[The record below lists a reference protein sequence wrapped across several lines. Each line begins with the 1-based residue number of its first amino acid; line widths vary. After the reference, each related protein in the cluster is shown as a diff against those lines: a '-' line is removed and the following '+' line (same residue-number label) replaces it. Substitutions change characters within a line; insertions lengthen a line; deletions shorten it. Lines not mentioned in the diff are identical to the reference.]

1 MPQGHRLGV
10 GGRLFLG
17 TILLALTT
25 AALGGLGLW
34 RLHLLRQAGAG
45 AAHGPR
51 LAAAAAVSAALD
63 QVWWLQH
70 ELADSRDPDLR
81 RRWAGGLDATLTQA
95 EGSRNVYAL
104 LSASD
109 PAAAGPV
116 QALTEAF
123 RAMTSSSRAL
133 QDAALAQPG
142 TAPRPQIDEAT
153 QRLTVAQTAAH
164 AALKWEEEQARAA
177 GAAATQTYALSRL
190 ALLAALP
197 AAAGL
202 VLFLG
207 AMAARTLT
215 RRLRR
220 TAAAARQLAAGE
232 PKDPDLPEGGDEL
245 GEVAQGLRLVA
256 ARLRHLLE
264 GIRTARSLT
273 AGVIAALAG
282 VRPSAAAPEAPAH
295 ADARQALAQAQQAIA
310 DLAAARAT
318 AAPAATEE
326 IHRAAAALHTAL
338 VQAAVQSDR
347 TVAAGAAALAQIKQ
361 GQAALTEAGSVLQ
374 DVRAAAGDVAA
385 GTARL
390 DALSG
395 QIAGFLR
402 RIADIAVQTNLL
414 ALNAAIEAAR
424 AGAHGRGVAVGV
436 GAVLFL
442 RHPPPLAPPAPRPT
456 PPPPAAASAAARAGA
471 HGRGFA
477 VVAGEVRKLAGESS
491 RAAEEIETLV
501 GAIRSQTSAAVTAVG
516 RSGEALDRS
525 SEATGA
531 ATAALAAAAAGGNV
545 VGAGAAAAVVALKTA
560 SASQVRLEA
569 TLTGLSDSSD
579 SALAA
584 ETRLVCARVA
594 EALRQAGDALD
605 CGSLRAIPT
614 TAPNAAA
621 VARAEEE
628 LMEVVGRLNTLAGG

>member
-104 LSASD
+104 LSAGD
-109 PAAAGPV
+109 PATAGQV

-133 QDAALAQPG
+133 QDAALVQPG

-338 VQAAVQSDR
+338 VQAAIQSDR

-402 RIADIAVQTNLL
+402 RIADIAVQPNPR
-414 ALNAAIEAAR
+414 ALTAAI
-424 AGAHGRGVAVGV
+424 
-436 GAVLFL
+436 
-442 RHPPPLAPPAPRPT
+442 
-456 PPPPAAASAAARAGA
+456 AAARAGA

-579 SALAA
+579 NALAA

>member
-25 AALGGLGLW
+25 AALGGLGVW

-51 LAAAAAVSAALD
+51 RAAAAAVSAALD

-133 QDAALAQPG
+133 QDAALVQPG

-310 DLAAARAT
+310 DLAAARAPPPPADARQARAPAPPAIADVAAARAT

-338 VQAAVQSDR
+338 VQAAIQSDR

-374 DVRAAAGDVAA
+374 DVRTAAGDVAA

-414 ALNAAIEAAR
+414 ALNAAIE
-424 AGAHGRGVAVGV
+424 
-436 GAVLFL
+436 
-442 RHPPPLAPPAPRPT
+442 
-456 PPPPAAASAAARAGA
+456 AARAGA

-560 SASQVRLEA
+560 SASQVRLEVA
-569 TLTGLSDSSD
+569 LTGLSDSSD

>member
-81 RRWAGGLDATLTQA
+81 QRWAGGLDATLTQA

-104 LSASD
+104 LSAGD

-153 QRLTVAQTAAH
+153 QRLTAAQTAAH

-197 AAAGL
+197 VAAGL

-282 VRPSAAAPEAPAH
+282 ARPSAAAPEAPAH

-318 AAPAATEE
+318 ATPAATEE
-326 IHRAAAALHTAL
+326 IRSAAAALHTAL

-361 GQAALTEAGSVLQ
+361 GQAALAEAGSVLQ
-374 DVRAAAGDVAA
+374 DVRAAAGDVAT

-414 ALNAAIEAAR
+414 ALNAAIE
-424 AGAHGRGVAVGV
+424 
-436 GAVLFL
+436 
-442 RHPPPLAPPAPRPT
+442 
-456 PPPPAAASAAARAGA
+456 AARAGA

-525 SEATGA
+525 REATGA

-569 TLTGLSDSSD
+569 ALTGLSDSSD

-605 CGSLRAIPT
+605 CGSLRAIPI